1 MKARTI
7 VLYTDHA
14 DPVAC
19 RAAQAGAELLHL
31 DDLLPMVRAGSWPA
45 VLDFEPS
52 VEMREQFI
60 GARVVNRVFSL
71 ANTRMD
77 EFLRGSGIDARWLHI
92 RLQSLLESAASV
104 CHDTGVRGV
113 SRTLMPLNVQWFE
126 LKRVLADIQTPDFVY
141 SIGYEAPDLRGL
153 VDPLQKSVWSLFDW
167 KQERNL
173 LPEEKRR
180 HQFFVS
186 RPQGVPLV
194 SYFCGES
201 AHGIFFPRGD
211 AVPIDLQRVHA
222 INQAARR
229 AFRSETG
236 ELLLFAE
243 GGQLRFHAFSP
254 YLLSVADEPAM
265 VEMLGSWLAADDSS
279 ARSDD
284 AGHARVH

>member
-14 DPVAC
+14 DPVAR
-19 RAAQAGAELLHL
+19 RAARSGADLLHL
-31 DDLLPMVRAGSWPA
+31 DDLLPRVRAGSWPA

-52 VEMREQFI
+52 AEMRERFI

-77 EFLRGSGIDARWLHI
+77 GFLRDNGIDARWLHI
-92 RLQSLLESAASV
+92 RLQSLLDSAASV

-194 SYFCGES
+194 AYFCGES
-201 AHGIFFPRGD
+201 AHGVHFPRGET
-211 AVPIDLQRVHA
+211 VPFDLERVRA

-254 YLLSVADEPAM
+254 YLLSVAEEPAM
-265 VEMLGSWLAADDSS
+265 VDMLDKWLAADDSS
-279 ARSDD
+279 CGSNDAR
-284 AGHARVH
+284 HALVH

>member
-1 MKARTI
+1 MNARTI

-14 DPVAC
+14 DPVAR
-19 RAAQAGAELLHL
+19 RAARSGADLLHL
-31 DDLLPMVRAGSWPA
+31 DDLLPRVRAGSWPA

-52 VEMREQFI
+52 AEMRERFI

-71 ANTRMD
+71 ANTHMD
-77 EFLRGSGIDARWLHI
+77 GFLRDSGIDARWLHI
-92 RLQSLLESAASV
+92 RLQSLLDSAASV

-141 SIGYEAPDLRGL
+141 SIGYEAPELRGL

-194 SYFCGES
+194 AYFCGES
-201 AHGIFFPRGD
+201 AHGVHFPRGE
-211 AVPIDLQRVHA
+211 AVPFDLERVRA

-254 YLLSVADEPAM
+254 YLLSVAEEPAM
-265 VEMLGSWLAADDSS
+265 VDMLDKWLAADDSS
-279 ARSDD
+279 CGSNDAR
-284 AGHARVH
+284 HALVH